1 MLNKL
6 LFKIS
11 VIQLLAWK
19 NVCLALRKILTLTAF
34 TVRLLLLKL
43 GLLLMV
49 CVRAFQIVYPTYL
62 LAKWYVTGRKKHCLF
77 QLDVVNFSPT
87 SQKLEFLWAVHKN

>member
-6 LFKIS
+6 FFKIS
-11 VIQLLAWK
+11 MIQLLAWK

-34 TVRLLLLKL
+34 TGRLLFLKL
-43 GLLLMV
+43 RLLFKV
-49 CVRAFQIVYPTYL
+49 CVRAFQIICPTYL
-62 LAKWYVTGRKKHCLF
+62 LAKWYVAGQGKRGLF
-77 QLDVVNFSPT
+77 QSDVVNFSPT